1 MPVPL
6 VFSIW
11 ASLAQVPAAPFEVQR
26 IYDQCFVEVSKF
38 ISIFNF
44 SSVIE
49 NVFHFS
55 TLCTCN
61 CLLLKFGDSEGKAKR
76 EMETEVIVILPS
88 FLLKSL
94 KFISLL
100 RQGGLQVQV
109 ASIMGQLK
117 GTVIRLDRR
126 KTQLNIDLSSILER
140 SSHLHL
146 THVKNAKH

>member
-11 ASLAQVPAAPFEVQR
+11 AALAQVPAAPFEVQR
-26 IYDQCFVEVSKF
+26 IYDQGFIEVSKC
-38 ISIFNF
+38 ISIFTI
-44 SSVIE
+44 SAVIE
-49 NVFHFS
+49 NILHFS

-61 CLLLKFGDSEGKAKR
+61 CLLLKFSDSEAKAKR
-76 EMETEVIVILPS
+76 ETETEVIVILPS

-94 KFISLL
+94 QFISLL

-117 GTVIRLDRR
+117 GTVIRLDG
-126 KTQLNIDLSSILER
+126 KEDTDNTDLYSILER
-140 SSHLHL
+140 SCHLHL